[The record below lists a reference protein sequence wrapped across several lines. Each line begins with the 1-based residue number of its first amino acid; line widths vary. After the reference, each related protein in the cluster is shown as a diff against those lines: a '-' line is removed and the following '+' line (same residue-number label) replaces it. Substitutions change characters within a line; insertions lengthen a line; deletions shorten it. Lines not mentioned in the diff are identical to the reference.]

1 MSMDIR
7 KALSVVLAVIFA
19 TVLITPVGFAQIM
32 DADGLLVDIP
42 EPPGARSELPSPIPM
57 VYEFMGAMM
66 GGEYDICLANFDV
79 QTFLALLFDRQL
91 KRMSPEEY
99 RELFSFQIQTHR
111 NEFRFLSKIMN
122 RVANGAKISYSDP
135 RYHKAIQSKVVIKL
149 ETTRGNFEFIVYCRF
164 SNERWFIYDYV
175 LNGQRLTSI
184 FRDALKGVG
193 IDNYAAYLRPFYVER
208 RGFRPIRNRDF
219 EFGFMV
225 PSDFDIKENV
235 SPALLASVGAFEGQF
250 LLHVQAATYDEPQTL
265 AQVGKAIK
273 ESLMPFGPRL
283 FDQWKSELAG
293 VEIGNI
299 LFHFLKNDKRLYAHM
314 VIIPLGRKLVVLNFY
329 HSTLDLLK
337 HMTNIRERIME
348 TLTLPKI
355 EAIGGL
361 MPGEIPDE
369 LTISAASDFG
379 EIDSYQEP
387 AFEGGDEITIS
398 PANPADAGW
407 TTTGSDATSDSG
419 SELPPPD
426 AADPDM
432 LQPDSFGYD
441 DYPEP
446 PPPPDDGGDAADGDA
461 TQPPDFYGD
470 SGDGDDIPPPP
481 PPPDGSY
488 GDGSSFGNDDDYS
501 GGDDVSF

>member
-1 MSMDIR
+1 MDTR
-7 KALSVVLAVIFA
+7 KALSVVLAFFFA
-19 TVLITPVGFAQIM
+19 TVLMTSVGFAQII

-66 GGEYDICLANFDV
+66 DGEYDICLANFDV
-79 QTFLALLFDRQL
+79 QTFLDLLFDRQL
-91 KRMSPEEY
+91 KRMSPEDY
-99 RELFSFQIQTHR
+99 RELFSYQIQTHR

-122 RVANGAKISYSDP
+122 RVAKGAKISYSDP
-135 RYHKAIQSKVVIKL
+135 RYHKAVQSKIVVKL
-149 ETTRGNFEFIVYCRF
+149 ETTRGNFEFVVYCRF
-164 SNERWFIYDYV
+164 INEKWFLYDYV

-193 IDNYAAYLRPFYVER
+193 VDNYAAFLRPFYGER
-208 RGFRPIRNRDF
+208 HGFRPIRNRDYD
-219 EFGFMV
+219 FGFMV
-225 PSDFDIKENV
+225 PSDFQIKENV

-250 LLHVQAATYDEPQTL
+250 LLHAQAATYDEPQNL

-273 ESLMPFGPRL
+273 DSLMPFSPRL

-299 LFHFLKNDKRLYAHM
+299 LFHFMKNDRRLYTHM

-329 HSTLDLLK
+329 HGSLELLK

-355 EAIGGL
+355 EAIGGI

-398 PANPADAGW
+398 PSAPSDPGW
-407 TTTGSDATSDSG
+407 TTTTS
-419 SELPPPD
+419 SEIPPPD
-426 AADPDM
+426 EADTDM
-432 LQPDSFGYD
+432 LQPDSFGND

-446 PPPPDDGGDAADGDA
+446 PPPPSDFLDDN
-461 TQPPDFYGD
+461 GD
-470 SGDGDDIPPPP
+470 SDDIPPPP
-481 PPPDGSY
+481 PPPGGSY
-488 GDGSSFGNDDDYS
+488 GDGSGTGDDDDYS
-501 GGDDVSF
+501 GGDSEVSF